1 MGLLL
6 GWLANA
12 AAVYATTYLVPGIH
26 VNGFVAA
33 LIVALVLGLINIT
46 VKPIVKLLSTPFI
59 LLTLGL
65 FLIVINAVALL
76 LADYFV
82 DGLTIDGF
90 LPAVI
95 GSIVISVV
103 SWIVG
108 KILNTVF

>member
-12 AAVYATTYLVPGIH
+12 AAVYATAHLVPGIH

-46 VKPIVKLLSTPFI
+46 VKPILKLLSTPFI

-95 GSIVISVV
+95 GSIVISIV

-108 KILNTVF
+108 KILNAVF

>member
-1 MGLLL
+1 MGILL

-12 AAVYATTYLVPGIH
+12 AAVYATAYLVPGIH

-46 VKPIVKLLSTPFI
+46 VKPILKLLSTPFI

-65 FLIVINAVALL
+65 FLLVINAVALL

-95 GSIVISVV
+95 GSIVISIV

-108 KILNTVF
+108 KILNAVF

>member
-12 AAVYATTYLVPGIH
+12 AAVYATAYLVPGIH
-26 VNGFVAA
+26 VNGFVSA

-46 VKPIVKLLSTPFI
+46 VKPILKLLSTPFI

-65 FLIVINAVALL
+65 FLLVINAVALL

-90 LPAVI
+90 LPAAI
-95 GSIVISVV
+95 GSVVISIV

-108 KILNTVF
+108 KILNAVF

>member
-1 MGLLL
+1 MGILL

-12 AAVYATTYLVPGIH
+12 AAVYATAHFVPGIK

-46 VKPIVKLLSTPFI
+46 VKPILKLLSTPFI

-95 GSIVISVV
+95 GSIVISIV

-108 KILNTVF
+108 KILNAVF

>member
-12 AAVYATTYLVPGIH
+12 AAVYATAYLVPGIK

-46 VKPIVKLLSTPFI
+46 VKPILKLLSTPFI

-65 FLIVINAVALL
+65 FLLVINAVALL

-82 DGLTIDGF
+82 DGFTIDGF

-95 GSIVISVV
+95 GSIVISIV

-108 KILNTVF
+108 KILNAVF

>member
-1 MGLLL
+1 MGILL

-12 AAVYATTYLVPGIH
+12 AAVYATAYLVPGIH
-26 VNGFVAA
+26 VNGIAAA
-33 LIVALVLGLINIT
+33 LLVALVLGLINIT
-46 VKPIVKLLSTPFI
+46 LKPILQVISAPFI
-59 LLTLGL
+59 ILTLGL
-65 FLIVINAVALL
+65 FLLIINAAALL

-82 DGLTIDGF
+82 DGLTINGF

-95 GSIVISVV
+95 GSIVISIV

>member
-12 AAVYATTYLVPGIH
+12 AAVYATAYLVPGIH

-46 VKPIVKLLSTPFI
+46 VKPILKLLSTPFI

-65 FLIVINAVALL
+65 FLLVINAVALL

-95 GSIVISVV
+95 GSVVISIV

-108 KILNTVF
+108 KILNAVF

>member
-1 MGLLL
+1 MGILL

-12 AAVYATTYLVPGIH
+12 AAVYATAYLVPGIK

-46 VKPIVKLLSTPFI
+46 VKPILKLLSTPFI

-95 GSIVISVV
+95 GSIVISIV

-108 KILNTVF
+108 KILNAVF